1 MPFKLNRKAAA
12 VIGAAFV
19 LIAAAGAYA
28 YWTTSGSGTGSATTG
43 TNAAVTV
50 TQVGS
55 VTALV
60 PGGTAQAVNFSVT
73 NPKTT
78 PQYVT
83 SVTYSIASIE
93 SAPGVAAV
101 GCTAAADFTLVQP
114 SSIAADLA
122 AGVTT
127 FSPSGATL
135 AMKNTASNQDGCKN
149 VTVNLAFSAV

>member
-1 MPFKLNRKAAA
+1 MSLKRNRKAVA

-28 YWTTSGSGTGSATTG
+28 YWTTTGSGTGSATTG
-43 TNAAVTV
+43 TSSTVTV

-60 PGGTAQAVNFSVT
+60 PGSAAQAVNFSINNT
-73 NPKTT
+73 QGT
-78 PQYVT
+78 PQFIS

-93 SAPGVAAV
+93 TAPGVPAV
-101 GCTAAADFTLVQP
+101 GCTAGADFTLVQP
-114 SSIAADLA
+114 TAINTDLA
-122 AGVTT
+122 NGITT

-135 AMKNTASNQDGCKN
+135 AMKDTASNQNGCKS
-149 VTVNLAFSAV
+149 VTVNLAFAAS